1 MLESKRKPILAPPRL
16 KKKWEIYIDS
26 EQCDGCGVCA
36 SFCSKELLKAS
47 EKTNS
52 RMLHFIEIINPEEC
66 VGCSQCERLCPVT
79 AIYIREIDLDEDVN
93 DES

>member
-16 KKKWEIYIDS
+16 KKKWEVIIDS

-36 SFCSKELLKAS
+36 SFCTIELLKPS

-52 RMLHFIEIINPEEC
+52 RMLHFVEITNPEEC
-66 VGCSQCERLCPVT
+66 VGCSQCERLCPT
-79 AIYIREIDLDEDVN
+79 TSIYIREIDLDEGVN
-93 DES
+93 DGS

>member
-1 MLESKRKPILAPPRL
+1 MLESKRTPILAPPRL

-36 SFCSKELLKAS
+36 SFCSKELLKTS
-47 EKTNS
+47 ENTNS